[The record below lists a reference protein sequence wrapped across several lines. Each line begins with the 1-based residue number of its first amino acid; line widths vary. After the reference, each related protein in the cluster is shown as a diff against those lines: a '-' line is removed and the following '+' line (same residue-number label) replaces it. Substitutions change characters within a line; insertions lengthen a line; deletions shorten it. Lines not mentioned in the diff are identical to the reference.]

1 MPRSRR
7 AATRPNTAMDS
18 EEDGLERL
26 SAVTENYLLC
36 LYRLW
41 EDAVTPTVTQ
51 LTDAIKQLPPTEGL
65 GSSVPSVAGM
75 TRRMQKQGLVDIGS
89 DKRIRLTRKGFE
101 GGEDI
106 ARRHRLAEW
115 LVVRLLEM
123 DLECAYIEAHRLEH
137 GISAELEARLRDR
150 LGHPEK
156 SPFGRPIPGAGAPP
170 LPSNCITL
178 DTAAKGAEY
187 LVERIPEEDRNLLKF
202 LDEAQIVP
210 ESRVSVA
217 EATPYLGVMTV
228 STPKDQVS
236 MGFSVAQQIL
246 VRPVDNLKRLKET
259 YQVPSPS
266 FGKGQAGIKGYLAT
280 PYPVAADHRPLPRR
294 PRLPAKQA
302 LQKLQEASPAR

>member
-1 MPRSRR
+1 MPRSRKGSAR
-7 AATRPNTAMDS
+7 AEKAVAV
-18 EEDGLERL
+18 EDPEGQERF

-51 LTDAIKQLPPTEGL
+51 LTDAIKQLPLTEGL

-89 DKRIRLTRKGFE
+89 DKRIRLTNKGFE

-115 LVVRLLEM
+115 LVVRLLGM

-137 GISAELEARLRDR
+137 GISGELEAKLRER
-150 LGHPEK
+150 LGFPEK

-170 LPSNCITL
+170 LPANCITL
-178 DTAAKGAEY
+178 DTAVKGAEY
-187 LVERIPEEDRNLLKF
+187 IVERIPEEDPNLLRF
-202 LDEAQIVP
+202 LDGMQIVP

-217 EATPYLGVMTV
+217 EATSYLGVMTV
-228 STPKDQVS
+228 ATPKDQVS
-236 MGFSVAQQIL
+236 MGFNVAQQIL
-246 VRPVDNLKRLKET
+246 VRP
-259 YQVPSPS
+259 
-266 FGKGQAGIKGYLAT
+266 
-280 PYPVAADHRPLPRR
+280 AA
-294 PRLPAKQA
+294 
-302 LQKLQEASPAR
+302 

>member
-7 AATRPNTAMDS
+7 AAPRADRLADQ
-18 EEDGLERL
+18 EEAEERF

-41 EDAVTPTVTQ
+41 EDSVTPTVTQ

-75 TRRMQKQGLVDIGS
+75 TRRMQKQGLVDVGS
-89 DKRIRLTRKGFE
+89 DKRIRLTAKGFE

-115 LVVRLLEM
+115 LVVRLLGM
-123 DLECAYIEAHRLEH
+123 DLHCAHIEAHRLEH
-137 GISAELEARLRDR
+137 GISGELEAKLREK
-150 LGHPEK
+150 LEFPQK

-170 LPSNCITL
+170 LPPNCVTL
-178 DTAAKGAEY
+178 DAAVKDADY
-187 LVERIPEEDRNLLKF
+187 IVERIPEEDANLLQF
-202 LDEAQIVP
+202 LDGAQIVP

-228 STPKDQVS
+228 ATPKDQVS
-236 MGFSVAQQIL
+236 MGFSVAQQIV
-246 VRPVDNLKRLKET
+246 VRPAE
-259 YQVPSPS
+259 
-266 FGKGQAGIKGYLAT
+266 
-280 PYPVAADHRPLPRR
+280 
-294 PRLPAKQA
+294 
-302 LQKLQEASPAR
+302 E

>member
-7 AATRPNTAMDS
+7 AAPLVSPGSAS

-41 EDAVTPTVTQ
+41 EDSVTPTVTQ

-137 GISAELEARLRDR
+137 GISGELEARLRER

-156 SPFGRPIPGAGAPP
+156 SPFGRPIPGAGAPT
-170 LPSNCITL
+170 LPTNCITL
-178 DTAAKGAEY
+178 DTGVKGCAY

-210 ESRVSVA
+210 ESKVSVS
-217 EATPYLGVMTV
+217 ESTPYLGVMTV
-228 STPKDQVS
+228 STSRDRVS
-236 MGFSVAQQIL
+236 MGFNVARQIL
-246 VRPVDNLKRLKET
+246 VRPVEDGGEAT
-259 YQVPSPS
+259 
-266 FGKGQAGIKGYLAT
+266 GQ
-280 PYPVAADHRPLPRR
+280 
-294 PRLPAKQA
+294 
-302 LQKLQEASPAR
+302 

>member
-1 MPRSRR
+1 MPRSRKAAPR
-7 AATRPNTAMDS
+7 VSPDAAT
-18 EEDGLERL
+18 EEDGLERF

-51 LTDAIKQLPPTEGL
+51 LTDAIKELPPTEGL

-137 GISAELEARLRDR
+137 GISGELEARLRER
-150 LGHPEK
+150 LGYPEK

-170 LPSNCITL
+170 LPPNCVTL

-228 STPKDQVS
+228 STPKAQVS
-236 MGFSVAQQIL
+236 MGFNVAQQIL
-246 VRPVDNLKRLKET
+246 VRPAEEE
-259 YQVPSPS
+259 
-266 FGKGQAGIKGYLAT
+266 GG
-280 PYPVAADHRPLPRR
+280 
-294 PRLPAKQA
+294 PAH
-302 LQKLQEASPAR
+302 E

>member
-7 AATRPNTAMDS
+7 AASRASADAAT
-18 EEDGLERL
+18 EEDGLERF

-75 TRRMQKQGLVDIGS
+75 TRRMQKQGLVEIGS
-89 DKRIRLTRKGFE
+89 DKRIRLTRKGFD

-115 LVVRLLEM
+115 LVVRILEM

-137 GISAELEARLRDR
+137 GISSELEARLRER

-156 SPFGRPIPGAGAPP
+156 SPFGRPIPGTGTPTLPP
-170 LPSNCITL
+170 DCIAL
-178 DTAAKGAEY
+178 DKAAKDVEY

-202 LDEAQIVP
+202 LDDAQIVP

-217 EATPYLGVMTV
+217 DATPYLGVLTV
-228 STPKDQVS
+228 STPKSQVS
-236 MGFSVAQQIL
+236 MGFNVAQQIL
-246 VRPVDNLKRLKET
+246 VRPV
-259 YQVPSPS
+259 
-266 FGKGQAGIKGYLAT
+266 
-280 PYPVAADHRPLPRR
+280 
-294 PRLPAKQA
+294 
-302 LQKLQEASPAR
+302 EAE

>member
-1 MPRSRR
+1 MPRTTRSRSR
-7 AATRPNTAMDS
+7 GAAIDGHDDG
-18 EEDGLERL
+18 DGLERF

-41 EDAVTPTVTQ
+41 EDSVTPTVTQ

-89 DKRIRLTRKGFE
+89 DKRIRLTAKGFE

-137 GISAELEARLRDR
+137 GISGELEAKLRER
-150 LGHPEK
+150 LGYPEK

-170 LPSNCITL
+170 LPPNCMTL
-178 DTAAKGAEY
+178 DTAVKGAQY

-210 ESRVSVA
+210 ESRVSVS

-228 STPKDQVS
+228 ATPKDQVS
-236 MGFSVAQQIL
+236 MGFTVAQQIL
-246 VRPVDNLKRLKET
+246 VRPAEEGE
-259 YQVPSPS
+259 P
-266 FGKGQAGIKGYLAT
+266 
-280 PYPVAADHRPLPRR
+280 AA
-294 PRLPAKQA
+294 Q
-302 LQKLQEASPAR
+302 

>member
-7 AATRPNTAMDS
+7 AASRTIEP
-18 EEDGLERL
+18 EDEGLERL

-41 EDAVTPTVTQ
+41 EDSVTPTVTQ

-89 DKRIRLTRKGFE
+89 DKRIRLTSKGFE

-115 LVVRLLEM
+115 LVIRLLGM

-137 GISAELEARLRDR
+137 GISGELEAKLRER
-150 LGHPEK
+150 LGYPDK

-170 LPSNCITL
+170 QPPNCLTL
-178 DTAAKGAEY
+178 DEAAKGAEY
-187 LVERIPEEDRNLLKF
+187 IVERIPEEDPTLLHF
-202 LDEAQIVP
+202 LDGAQIVP
-210 ESRVSVA
+210 ERRVSVA
-217 EATPYLGVMTV
+217 ESTPYLGVMTV
-228 STPKDQVS
+228 ATSEDQVS
-236 MGFSVAQQIL
+236 MGFNVAHQIL
-246 VRPVDNLKRLKET
+246 VRPVEDE
-259 YQVPSPS
+259 
-266 FGKGQAGIKGYLAT
+266 G
-280 PYPVAADHRPLPRR
+280 
-294 PRLPAKQA
+294 
-302 LQKLQEASPAR
+302 E